1 MYNEF
6 KEYIILLLFLMIR
19 PFISEEASLRF
30 MKSRIEKI
38 KARQNQKK
46 EF

>member
-1 MYNEF
+1 MSE
-6 KEYIILLLFLMIR
+6 IV
-19 PFISEEASLRF
+19 SEEVSLRF